1 MKQTLTSLTVA
12 TAVSLAVAGT
22 AVAQDDSGFSISG
35 WINEGFAYYDDGNQS
50 DVAQVSDNGTTLGSR
65 ITFAGFAELPN
76 TGAKAGFEVIIEP
89 QSLFTPLIFSNQDN
103 FSDQNGG
110 ALGLLGSSAYI
121 EGSAGKLTVGLQSM
135 PTDNI
140 AVLADPSL
148 TLWSSISPLFRFN
161 GFEIQGITDGGTSPV
176 WGDFAECL
184 TGDELQGA
192 GGIGIDCNGIYR
204 NGVRYDLPTFAE
216 GLNIAA
222 GYANSEIYDVAV
234 KYNRDFG
241 ALTGIVHL
249 GFAQNSGGT
258 QYYRSANMFAFQGG
272 LKHNDSGVY
281 GTVAVQTEQANDLTA
296 AAEAFGYGDNTTAWW
311 AKAGVKRTIWGLGE
325 THFGLWYGQYND
337 QFGNINET
345 ATSGMVTGS
354 TLNRFG
360 ASIDQ
365 YFGSKLIT
373 YLAYENLTLDVE
385 GTGGVDAAFGDAD
398 AINSIVFGMTF
409 FF

>member
-161 GFEIQGITDGGTSPV
+161 GFEIQGITDGGTAPV

-281 GTVAVQTEQANDLTA
+281 GTVAVQTEQANDLT
-296 AAEAFGYGDNTTAWW
+296 G
-311 AKAGVKRTIWGLGE
+311 RRRGLRLRRQ
-325 THFGLWYGQYND
+325 HHRMVGQGRRQAHD
-337 QFGNINET
+337 LG
-345 ATSGMVTGS
+345 SGRNPLRSLVRPVQRPVRQHQRDRHLRHGH
-354 TLNRFG
+354 
-360 ASIDQ
+360 
-365 YFGSKLIT
+365 
-373 YLAYENLTLDVE
+373 
-385 GTGGVDAAFGDAD
+385 GVDPQSLRRVDRPVLRQQAD
-398 AINSIVFGMTF
+398 HVPGV
-409 FF
+409 